1 MAVTADVASSE
12 AQYRELR
19 SSARWKMFIL
29 SSFDA
34 MLVTIIWLLIIK
46 TSSLSRQA
54 IPDAFKEC
62 DAHCFNNSVLDVVG
76 LSILRFIVLTT
87 SYTVLASL
95 YTWPVVLCTAGSS
108 VYLICKVYLYSS
120 RITQEWDYAI
130 FISSF
135 VVSWAEVFL
144 HASAIVPLR
153 KLRASSQLSRQR
165 GDPAYDERAPLLLE
179 NGRGNGYYNGSDVPR
194 GILIPG
200 GSRSAGASTPGS
212 INQYSTPVQSDVDS
226 DVFGTPK
233 SAGTPIGTPM
243 MGRAR
248 SLSRGA
254 LSSSAL
260 PLSPEG
266 LAQLDERLIN
276 LNRRGEDAVQDT
288 WEMAVGEQFQWNVE
302 LEKSGI
308 IVSSTTIGSRTVLR
322 AEGLIRVS
330 PSVLFHIL
338 YAKEKSRTSWNPIIE
353 RFEVLE
359 DIDRFTDITYSVSAA
374 QARGLVSPRD
384 FVCVRQWLK
393 RDGNMVIA
401 QTVTE
406 HPKRLASD
414 GATVRGDL
422 GPGGYVLLSV
432 PGQPNVTNLVWIFN
446 VDLKG
451 WIPRYVVEQTMV
463 NLLAVHHERVR
474 SLVPQSTSGQPRNE
488 IYI

>member
-1 MAVTADVASSE
+1 M
-12 AQYRELR
+12 LR
-19 SSARWKMFIL
+19 VCAL
-29 SSFDA
+29 Q
-34 MLVTIIWLLIIK
+34 

-62 DAHCFNNSVLDVVG
+62 DAHCFNNSVLDVVV
-76 LSILRFIVLTT
+76 SILPWPNALHPAC
-87 SYTVLASL
+87 TVLCRAVPAVSL
-95 YTWPVVLCTAGSS
+95 RCGAAAGALHSS
-108 VYLICKVYLYSS
+108 VYRADHFIHSPGIAVHVAGCPLHGGFQRVRAPSPSPSCPCYCGGGVRVHLVMPVSLTHQPRSTFRYLICKVYLYSS

-353 RFEVLE
+353 RWVFAPFLS
-359 DIDRFTDITYSVSAA
+359 RS
-374 QARGLVSPRD
+374 RPRALSLLLALS
-384 FVCVRQWLK
+384 FSLSFSHPRLGAILSCCRLRVR
-393 RDGNMVIA
+393 A
-401 QTVTE
+401 
-406 HPKRLASD
+406 
-414 GATVRGDL
+414 
-422 GPGGYVLLSV
+422 LSV
-432 PGQPNVTNLVWIFN
+432 GPFHVHCTHPPFY
-446 VDLKG
+446 
-451 WIPRYVVEQTMV
+451 PRR
-463 NLLAVHHERVR
+463 HEA
-474 SLVPQSTSGQPRNE
+474 TSAPTHNAP
-488 IYI
+488 